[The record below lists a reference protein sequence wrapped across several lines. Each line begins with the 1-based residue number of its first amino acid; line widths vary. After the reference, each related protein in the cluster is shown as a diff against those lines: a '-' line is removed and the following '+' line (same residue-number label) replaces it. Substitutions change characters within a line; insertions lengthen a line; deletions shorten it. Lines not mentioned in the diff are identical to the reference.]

1 MGMES
6 MKKIAA
12 VALAGLAI
20 ASTPTQA
27 ADLFGT
33 APPPLGEPASNPEVE
48 IGSNWYIRGD
58 LGYGEVNS
66 PTIVPSAGLIPPV
79 LYDIPGTWAGFDDS
93 PVGNSSTNAP
103 VFRGNNKTKGDG
115 VFDVGLGFR
124 VNNFLRLEATYSFW
138 NGPGLGYQQKSL
150 CPNTASPVSNT
161 INVTTNGV
169 TAPTSVPVGYLWA
182 PVSCTGVLN
191 AKQYN
196 NLGLASA
203 YVDVGNFWG
212 VTPYVGA
219 GAGVNANTISGST
232 TFTNDNDGSA
242 FRGNTSVSAG
252 NPLQWVV
259 NTGTGVNGT
268 PLYTALTRQPNVAFG
283 LLNWNRNFTSTKFS
297 FAGALMAG
305 FGYQLTPSA
314 TLDIGYRF
322 VDLDL
327 SGATHNT
334 AQQLTVGVRYML
346 N

>member
-1 MGMES
+1 M
-6 MKKIAA
+6 
-12 VALAGLAI
+12 
-20 ASTPTQA
+20 
-27 ADLFGT
+27 
-33 APPPLGEPASNPEVE
+33 
-48 IGSNWYIRGD
+48 
-58 LGYGEVNS
+58 
-66 PTIVPSAGLIPPV
+66 
-79 LYDIPGTWAGFDDS
+79 
-93 PVGNSSTNAP
+93 
-103 VFRGNNKTKGDG
+103 
-115 VFDVGLGFR
+115 
-124 VNNFLRLEATYSFW
+124 
-138 NGPGLGYQQKSL
+138 
-150 CPNTASPVSNT
+150 
-161 INVTTNGV
+161 
-169 TAPTSVPVGYLWA
+169 
-182 PVSCTGVLN
+182 SCTGVLN

-212 VTPYVGA
+212 FTPYVG
-219 GAGVNANTISGST
+219 GGLGLNANTISGST
-232 TFTNDNDGSA
+232 TFTNDNDGSG

-268 PLYTALTRQPNVAFG
+268 PFYTPLTRQPNVAFG
-283 LLNWNRNFTSTKFS
+283 MLNWNRNFTSTKFS

-322 VDLDL
+322 IDLDL